1 MDCAAIGPLVALG
14 ADAIT
19 GGVGCVGVRVIACG
33 VKRVALSGI
42 ATYPHA
48 PRVAVPL
55 RNLSAVSWVDWS
67 AQMLGDRRSCLV
79 PPLVGARAF
88 CLGVCV
94 DRSVVGAA
102 GRAYWDCLVAGVK

>member
-1 MDCAAIGPLVALG
+1 MRPSVHWLPLAQMRSPAVLVASGRASSL
-14 ADAIT
+14 AAS
-19 GGVGCVGVRVIACG
+19 
-33 VKRVALSGI
+33 KRVALSGI

-48 PRVAVPL
+48 PMVAEQM
-55 RNLSAVSWVDWS
+55 RDLSAVSWVDWS

-88 CLGVCV
+88 CLGVCI